1 MATPLSITYVPGYV
15 WTVGETITE
24 AKLNLAANPTISLLG
39 TITTSTIGDGAITT
53 PKLADEAVTTA
64 KLADEAVTTAK
75 LADGEVTPV
84 KLSEASRYDT
94 GQYAAGVYA
103 AGVYPAG
110 VYAITLSPVPIGY
123 AAGMVVRFKADTA
136 NTGAVDINV
145 NSLGAKN
152 LFKNVDDELTA
163 GNIPINAVVTCIYD
177 GTNFQ
182 MLAVAG
188 VESVDRGGSS
198 SGHTPLQAGIIA
210 TVAHG
215 LTVAPRFVRWV
226 LVCTAV
232 AGDRGWAQ
240 YDEMDVSALVTELVG
255 GEYVPAF
262 YSGADAT
269 NLWLIGNSELGT
281 SGSMSVLFPTK
292 TTGVMDGP
300 MTRANWAAK
309 VYYSI

>member
-103 AGVYPAG
+103 AGVY
-110 VYAITLSPVPIGY
+110 AITLSPVPIGY

-188 VESVDRGGSS
+188 VESVERGGSS
-198 SGHTPLQAGIIA
+198 SGHTPLQAGTIA

-232 AGDRGWAQ
+232 AGELGWAQ
-240 YDEMDVSALVTELVG
+240 YDEMDVSAVVTQVG
-255 GEYVPAF
+255 GDYIPAF
-262 YSGADAT
+262 YSGADTA
-269 NLWLIGNSELGT
+269 NLWLIGNSGLGA
-281 SGSMSVLFPTK
+281 SGSVPVLFPTK
-292 TTGVMDGP
+292 TTGLMNGP